1 VRADELLGIDVSSEL
16 ANVMDEQL
24 HGPWQVPAELVRAGV
39 LAGAASIDVSLG
51 RRAFDVRWIGA
62 TVPEEELRHLT
73 TVLDPAADPGRR
85 HRALERLERASL
97 QALLWTAGVADGS
110 LLVKSEGGGLPL
122 VLERRGGGRP
132 SLRPAAGSAADPG
145 LVVRATGSIFDRS
158 RADSWLRAAC
168 RFAPIEVRIEGEAV
182 ARGFRGALRVV
193 PAAEPVPLQL
203 AVVRSGDA
211 PRLWLLRHGV
221 VSTRATVP
229 SWPSFEAAVELG
241 DRTRFGA
248 TPEELRAA
256 VTPFLQAM
264 LETSVGVVADLARRL
279 EDLQTT
285 DRERVL
291 SLLLRLVRHG
301 VRRAELFDLPVIEVL
316 GGAGGQPRRI
326 SLRDLERLAAEQ
338 DGSLVSVSPA
348 GSPGPAGRSSE
359 PAVVVTDEQRG
370 LLGDLLRIP
379 LQRARPRAGE
389 RGLREALSIL
399 AARVGGLLR
408 GRWSLLGRR
417 RLPEDELLEAER
429 RLVRKLEGN
438 LEGVSAVEIC
448 AGAGPIR
455 SRRGRLSLSRHHPLV
470 VRAVALV
477 AEDERWLYPA
487 ALALAAWPAK
497 PSQALR
503 RRWLD
508 VWLSGDG
515 SRPLAG
521 RVGAG

>member
-1 VRADELLGIDVSSEL
+1 VDELLGIDVSSEL

-51 RRAFDVRWIGA
+51 RRAFEVRWTGA

-97 QALLWTAGVADGS
+97 QALLWTAGVADKS
-110 LLVKSEGGGLPL
+110 LYVKAEGGGLPL

-145 LVVRATGSIFDRS
+145 LVVRATVSILDRS

-168 RFAPIEVRIEGEAV
+168 RFTPIEVRIDGGAV
-182 ARGFRGALRVV
+182 ARGFTGALAVV
-193 PAAEPVPLQL
+193 ALTEPVPFQL
-203 AVVRSGDA
+203 AVVRSGEA
-211 PRLWLLRHGV
+211 PRLWLLRHAV

-241 DRTRFGA
+241 DRTRSGA

-264 LETSVGVVADLARRL
+264 LETSAAAVADLARRL
-279 EDLQTT
+279 EDLEAT

-291 SLLLRLVRHG
+291 SLLLRLARHG
-301 VRRAELFDLPVIEVL
+301 VRRAELFDLPVVEFL
-316 GGAGGQPRRI
+316 DGADGEPRRI
-326 SLRDLERLAAEQ
+326 SLRDLERLAVEQ
-338 DGSLVSVSPA
+338 GGSLVSVSPVR
-348 GSPGPAGRSSE
+348 SRGPAGRSFE

-370 LLGDLLRIP
+370 LLGDLLGIP
-379 LQRARPRAGE
+379 LQRARPMAGE

-408 GRWSLLGRR
+408 GRWSLLGQR

-429 RLVRKLEGN
+429 RLVRGLERH
-438 LEGVSAVEIC
+438 LEGVSSVEIC
-448 AGAGPIR
+448 TGAGPVR
-455 SRRGRLSLSRHHPLV
+455 RRRGRLLLSRHHPLV
-470 VRAVALV
+470 VRAVRLV

-487 ALALAAWPAK
+487 ALALAVWPAK

-508 VWLSGDG
+508 AWVNGDG
-515 SRPLAG
+515 SRPPG
-521 RVGAG
+521 EGAGVG